1 MGKNS
6 DRSSAAR
13 EPHAT
18 TATFSRP
25 PSGSMDDLQSIMEE
39 LRQLKATNEQLKEQL
54 RERSQVSDPG
64 QGPSTA
70 PVDVTPISSVS
81 SDAANIRYLYVPRE
95 RKCSKFTGKMSVDLL
110 TVEQW
115 VEEVRRCL
123 VVRHMSIAE
132 QLLFITD
139 HLDGGAKSEINFHP
153 SANRDTPEKIFAIL
167 TENYS
172 CSQSY
177 VAAQLQFFQ
186 RTQREG
192 ESLRDFSHALKSLMD
207 AVIRKT
213 PGGIPNADML
223 LRDQFIE
230 HVLDDMLRRELKQRV
245 IQESNTT
252 FVDLR
257 GTALRWAE
265 ASRQGGRVKPRAYS
279 CASYSQAVDSF
290 EVSTNVVTA
299 RPSDEIAEIKEC
311 LRKQQTQLD
320 TIMKYVTG
328 QPSHPTR
335 SDVALNSAKRFRFQA
350 DGKPICHRCNR
361 PGHIARFCRVN
372 LIAPKVHVGSGSEV
386 KVHSQVVGGGLDSQ
400 PSEN

>member
-1 MGKNS
+1 
-6 DRSSAAR
+6 
-13 EPHAT
+13 
-18 TATFSRP
+18 
-25 PSGSMDDLQSIMEE
+25 MEE
-39 LRQLKATNEQLKEQL
+39 LRQLKATNEQLREQL
-54 RERSQVSDPG
+54 REQSQVPDPVP
-64 QGPSTA
+64 GPSTA
-70 PVDVTPISSVS
+70 PVEVAPISSVS
-81 SDAANIRYLYVPRE
+81 SDAANLRYLYVPRE

-177 VAAQLQFFQ
+177 VSAQLQFFQ

-207 AVIRKT
+207 AIIRKT
-213 PGGIPNADML
+213 PSGISNADML

-245 IQESNTT
+245 IQETTTT
-252 FVDLR
+252 FVELR
-257 GTALRWAE
+257 SIALRWAE
-265 ASRQGGRVKPRAYS
+265 ASRQGARVKPRAYS
-279 CASYSQAVDSF
+279 CDSHSQVVDSF
-290 EVSTNVVTA
+290 EVSTNAVTA

-320 TIMKYVTG
+320 TIMKHVTA
-328 QPSHPTR
+328 QPAPPTQ
-335 SDVALNSAKRFRFQA
+335 SDAVPNSAKRFRFQA

-361 PGHIARFCRVN
+361 PGHIARFCRVD
-372 LIAPKVHVGSGSEV
+372 LTAPKARVGAGSEV
-386 KVHSQVVGGGLDSQ
+386 GVHSQVVGGGPDFQ
-400 PSEN
+400 PSGN